1 MNYDDYITGL
11 HDDNSPMN
19 RKEEL
24 SEIEELQLEY
34 ESVIESLKNRLRESW
49 SKSRYQASLLKEA
62 GGIFELYRMT
72 GNITEKEM
80 NRLSEIFEP
89 YISTETN

>member
-34 ESVIESLKNRLRESW
+34 YSEIQRLKNRLRES
-49 SKSRYQASLLKEA
+49 STRCEYQALILKEA

-72 GNITEKEM
+72 NSITEKEL
-80 NRLSEIFEP
+80 NLLTEIFEP
-89 YISTETN
+89 YLTN

>member
-1 MNYDDYITGL
+1 MAHDDYITGL

-19 RKEEL
+19 RKEVL
-24 SEIEELQLEY
+24 SEIEECCLIKDILETKLAL
-34 ESVIESLKNRLRESW
+34 SNTR
-49 SKSRYQASLLKEA
+49 SRHQASLLKEA

-89 YISTETN
+89 YMSTETN